1 MNRPDEAIDQ
11 VLAGLRITEV
21 PREMNRRILQAME
34 AASAQPRPATR
45 FLLPS
50 AIALTAVAA
59 IAIAGALLHRH
70 TQTPTQTNVTTV
82 AKIPSSQPASDRT
95 ALSGST
101 SSRPEA
107 RPLRRSGEIPAFAAA
122 PHPHNPQHNTQ
133 IPQAAQDPEDQLA
146 LAELHAPSRPAPP
159 LPLTAQEKLLLS
171 AAKESVPAHL
181 TQLAQLDP
189 DRTARQEA
197 AREAAFHRFVFHAA
211 TDSN

>member
-11 VLAGLRITEV
+11 VLTGLRNTEA
-21 PREMNRRILQAME
+21 PREMNRRILQAIE
-34 AASAQPRPATR
+34 AATAQSRPATR
-45 FLLPS
+45 FLIPS

-59 IAIAGALLHRH
+59 IVIAGALLHRH
-70 TQTPTQTNVTTV
+70 TQTPTQTNVATV

-95 ALSGST
+95 ALSGT
-101 SSRPEA
+101 MSSRPEA
-107 RPLRRSGEIPAFAAA
+107 RPLRRSGEIPALA
-122 PHPHNPQHNTQ
+122 
-133 IPQAAQDPEDQLA
+133 AAQDPEDQLA